1 MKHANTMIEEREMIP
16 EAPQNDLNMSVDQD
30 ITSPLLHKDKADFL
44 MEKAHTFDNTN
55 IVIFEKDKH
64 MEDVS
69 LPQIIDNEI
78 NIKMEIEE
86 PKSQMRRKSVKRR
99 SRKSVLIEFSQVTNE
114 LKVII
119 NKIKGDATKTKVH
132 KTVILK
138 NKKQEKS
145 PFKESKEMKTPI
157 K

>member
-1 MKHANTMIEEREMIP
+1 MIEEKEMIP
-16 EAPQNDLNMSVDQD
+16 EAPQNELNMSVDQD
-30 ITSPLLHKDKADFL
+30 IISPLLHKDKADF
-44 MEKAHTFDNTN
+44 MVEKALTFDNTKLE
-55 IVIFEKDKH
+55 IFEEDKH
-64 MEDVS
+64 MEDAS
-69 LPQIIDNEI
+69 LPPIIDNEI

-99 SRKSVLIEFSQVTNE
+99 SRKSVLIEFSHVTNE

-119 NKIKGDATKTKVH
+119 NKIKGDATKRKVH
-132 KTVILK
+132 KTVTLK

-145 PFKESKEMKTPI
+145 LSKESKETKTPI

>member
-1 MKHANTMIEEREMIP
+1 MIEEKEMIP
-16 EAPQNDLNMSVDQD
+16 EAPQNELNMSVDQD
-30 ITSPLLHKDKADFL
+30 ITSPLLHKDKADF
-44 MEKAHTFDNTN
+44 MVEKALTFDNTKTE
-55 IVIFEKDKH
+55 IFEEDKH
-64 MEDVS
+64 MEDAS
-69 LPQIIDNEI
+69 LPPIIDNEI

-99 SRKSVLIEFSQVTNE
+99 SRKSVLIEFSHVTNE

-119 NKIKGDATKTKVH
+119 NKIKGDATKRKVH
-132 KTVILK
+132 KTVTLK

-145 PFKESKEMKTPI
+145 LSKESKETKTPI